1 MKYLKFAFV
10 ACAVLATSCQ
20 ASESIKEGDA
30 CRQSSECGDLVCVNQ
45 VCVER
50 CQKRP
55 CDTGYTCQESGVC
68 VASEPECT
76 TARPCSGDRVCEL
89 GKCVDP
95 ECTTARP
102 CSGDRVC
109 ELGKCVDPEC
119 TTARPCSG
127 DRVCELGKC
136 VDPECTTARPCSG
149 DRVCELGKC
158 VASGTTPPD
167 IVCYK
172 DADCGEGF
180 GCDQKKCV
188 YYDSCSK
195 TRTCPGE
202 LVCVEGKC
210 VVESP
215 ATCNKTLPCAAS
227 DETCVAGVCVRCSCE
242 SDETCLPDGSCVPT
256 SESISGGVRVGES
269 CTWSKTFAHCD
280 GNRVFHCTD
289 SVVTMTSCG
298 ANVCATTSE
307 EGIGCYPPCTVA
319 ESYYGTC
326 VDHGYG
332 SVAFTHVCEDTPAGK
347 VWTLREGY
355 DECLVG
361 CTNGRCNFTPPEFG
375 QPCTAT
381 SYPDAC
387 QGDWLT
393 YCYYS
398 MATGTACSTY
408 SDNHVCALPSAEA
421 LAQTPGLVGVCA
433 LRCSTAGETRR
444 ECVVDEDGVY
454 YSMNYVCAKAQDG
467 ELYDFESGYKMCPGS
482 CTDGECVE

>member
-1 MKYLKFAFV
+1 MPRHVNIQTACVTVRGEQGKLNMKYLKFAFV

-68 VASEPECT
+68 VASE
-76 TARPCSGDRVCEL
+76 
-89 GKCVDP
+89 
-95 ECTTARP
+95 
-102 CSGDRVC
+102 
-109 ELGKCVDPEC
+109 
-119 TTARPCSG
+119 
-127 DRVCELGKC
+127 
-136 VDPECTTARPCSG
+136 PECTTARPCSG